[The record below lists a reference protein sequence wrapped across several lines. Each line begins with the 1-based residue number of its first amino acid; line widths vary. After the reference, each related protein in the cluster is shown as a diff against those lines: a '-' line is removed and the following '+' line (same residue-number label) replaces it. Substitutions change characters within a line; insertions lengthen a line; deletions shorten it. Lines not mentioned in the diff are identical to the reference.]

1 MPKPLYD
8 AIKKYSNNAVA
19 RFCMP
24 GHSGQRGEDGIY
36 SAAVFDW
43 TEVDGLDNLLYS
55 EGVIADSEKSIAEK
69 YGYSYALMLTNGCTC
84 AMQIAMAFAKQR
96 GGVALAYGGMHKSF
110 YSAARIMN
118 VEIRECCDLTEAK
131 KIAEQNDVGCIF
143 VTTPDYF
150 GKLTA
155 LGDVKQFAERIG
167 AALIVDEAH
176 SAHFPYSK
184 LLPDNASAYADLA
197 FASMHKTLPVYGGGA
212 ILFVNEKSNYEIC
225 RRLRADIHSTSPNY
239 LVMASMDYAN
249 DWFSAR
255 GEQEYAKVK
264 SAIEQFAT
272 LNKIGEIVSNDDFTR
287 LVLKI
292 QGADCNLASLQLA
305 ERGIYAEMAYQ
316 DKLVFIVTPLNCDKL
331 ALLAGALK
339 DIRYERTTEEIQQG
353 DMRMERSNKSGKIVY
368 VKIEDCLGKVSAR
381 DIGIYPPGVPA
392 IKKGDVI
399 NQNALNFLKKYSSR
413 LFGLASGKVAV
424 IE

>member
-1 MPKPLYD
+1 
-8 AIKKYSNNAVA
+8 
-19 RFCMP
+19 
-24 GHSGQRGEDGIY
+24 
-36 SAAVFDW
+36 
-43 TEVDGLDNLLYS
+43 
-55 EGVIADSEKSIAEK
+55 
-69 YGYSYALMLTNGCTC
+69 
-84 AMQIAMAFAKQR
+84 
-96 GGVALAYGGMHKSF
+96 
-110 YSAARIMN
+110 
-118 VEIRECCDLTEAK
+118 
-131 KIAEQNDVGCIF
+131 
-143 VTTPDYF
+143 
-150 GKLTA
+150 
-155 LGDVKQFAERIG
+155 
-167 AALIVDEAH
+167 
-176 SAHFPYSK
+176 
-184 LLPDNASAYADLA
+184 
-197 FASMHKTLPVYGGGA
+197 MHKTLPVYGGGA

-239 LVMASMDYAN
+239 LAMASMDYAN

-331 ALLAGALK
+331 ALLARALK